1 MNRREREIW
10 EAAAAVGIG
19 MQTSLAWVALG
30 LLATPPP
37 APTPPIDPCPDCDDK
52 GWRQMIHLSGAP
64 DAETCPTCHNPH
76 NHPCPWS
83 LP

>member
-1 MNRREREIW
+1 MTDWRLFLILDALALANLAGLGEILLDRIL
-10 EAAAAVGIG
+10 AVRIANTR
-19 MQTSLAWVALG
+19 Q
-30 LLATPPP
+30 
-37 APTPPIDPCPDCDDK
+37 PCPDCDDK